1 MWGESMIG
9 GSSPLSMVLRVTAEK
24 EKHHRSVLSSSTDHV
39 GLFSFEAVHVAG
51 IFMASVVYLLRV
63 IVACLH
69 S

>member
-1 MWGESMIG
+1 MIG
-9 GSSPLSMVLRVTAEK
+9 GSSPLSMAFPVTAEK
-24 EKHHRSVLSSSTDHV
+24 EEHRSVLSSSTDHV

-51 IFMASVVYLLRV
+51 IFMASVIYLLRV